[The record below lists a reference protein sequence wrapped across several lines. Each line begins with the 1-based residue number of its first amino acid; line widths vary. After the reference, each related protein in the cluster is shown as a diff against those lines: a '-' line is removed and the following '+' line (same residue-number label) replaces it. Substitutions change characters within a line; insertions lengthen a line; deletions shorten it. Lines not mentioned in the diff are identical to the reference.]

1 MNNLPIQSLDGLD
14 RAILSEL
21 QREGRLSNVE
31 LADKVGLS
39 ESACLRRV
47 RRLEHSGVIDRYV
60 MLMDP
65 AAIGRPG
72 SVFVSVSLEGQ
83 QKERLAR
90 FEEEIQEVPEVM
102 ECYLMTGAVDY
113 ILRVIV
119 RDAEDFERVHNAL
132 TCLGGVA
139 RVHSSFT
146 LRTVLKR
153 TALPLGP
160 ASDSRG

>member
-1 MNNLPIQSLDGLD
+1 MKNTPVESLDRVD

-21 QREGRLSNVE
+21 QRNGRLSNVE

-47 RRLEHSGVIDRYV
+47 RQLDQAGVIDRYV

-72 SVFVSVSLEGQ
+72 NVFVQVSLEGQ
-83 QKERLAR
+83 QKEKLAR
-90 FEEEIQEVPEVM
+90 FEEQIREVPEVM
-102 ECYLMTGAVDY
+102 ECYLMTGDVDY

-119 RDAEDFERVHNAL
+119 RDAEDFERIHNAL
-132 TCLGGVA
+132 TCLAGVA

-153 TALPLGP
+153 TELPLGP
-160 ASDSRG
+160 TGA